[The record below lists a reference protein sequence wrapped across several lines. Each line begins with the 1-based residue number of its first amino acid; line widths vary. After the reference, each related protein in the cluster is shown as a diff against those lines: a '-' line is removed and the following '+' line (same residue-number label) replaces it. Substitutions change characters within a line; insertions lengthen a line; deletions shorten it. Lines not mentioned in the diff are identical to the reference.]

1 MSLLTRCHACHM
13 VFHVVQDQL
22 KVSEGWVRCGRC
34 GEVFNALDHLFEAD
48 APADPNSPTATPPS
62 TDSETTQHT
71 DFGGSTLAASDFGPL
86 PGPSRQPPTWDLP
99 PLAEPP
105 PVPTVTAIAVPVP
118 ALTVLLPQPP
128 VIVPQDVTQK
138 RQPAE
143 EPPPPAAP
151 PATEPTAE
159 AATPPSSPPSS
170 PPAAS
175 TAETASDAPP
185 TPASSANPSVAS
197 ADPTP
202 PIEESATVHP
212 VPGFLQDPA
221 TRWYHRT
228 WARWLMALMVPILL
242 LALGLQVLIQY
253 RNDLSTNYTGLRGY
267 LLKMCSVVGCQLE
280 SPRMLDQL
288 VLVSSK
294 IQQTSAKNVLHL
306 RAELHNRARHPVRTP
321 SLDLTLTD
329 AYGQVLVRKVMHP
342 QELRSPGESIK
353 GSNSWQISAFVDVG
367 ALPVAGFSLVLFYP

>member
-48 APADPNSPTATPPS
+48 APSTAGSPTPPS

-71 DFGGSTLAASDFGPL
+71 DFSGSTLVASDFGPL

-105 PVPTVTAIAVPVP
+105 PVPMVTAIAVPVP

-138 RQPAE
+138 SQPAE
-143 EPPPPAAP
+143 EPHSSAAAS
-151 PATEPTAE
+151 ATEPTAE
-159 AATPPSSPPSS
+159 AAATPPSPSSPP
-170 PPAAS
+170 PEAS
-175 TAETASDAPP
+175 TVDTASNATP
-185 TPASSANPSVAS
+185 TPAPQANLSVPPAE
-197 ADPTP
+197 PTP
-202 PIEESATVHP
+202 STEESTTVHP
-212 VPGFLQDPA
+212 VPGFLQDPM
-221 TRWYHRT
+221 THWYHRT

-242 LALGLQVLIQY
+242 LALGLQILIQY

-367 ALPVAGFSLVLFYP
+367 TLPVAGFSLVLFYP